1 MDIMELEGYGSNK
14 YFYENFDKMKHFGQS
29 RPSLGMAVLQDIDKL
44 RWGLRF
50 LAFHFHSTSA
60 KHCQLQNVCSL
71 SE

>member
-44 RWGLRF
+44 R
-50 LAFHFHSTSA
+50 
-60 KHCQLQNVCSL
+60 
-71 SE
+71 